1 MTNSPAEF
9 GFSRWG
15 AEIVRLAEPIATRS
29 PNPVAPRARS
39 VARNGGVAL
48 TVEGRSVSGLVQRG
62 GQASVAHLEFEPMSS
77 ATASALREL
86 LGASTEPTDD
96 MHRKL
101 VEAASWSAAGLD
113 VADCSC
119 RARGDRCLHILAT
132 LYALAAAIDREPA
145 LALRLRDFEG
155 PLDGAPGDDTSDPDG
170 VSRRTPPR
178 WSALTAFDVRDYWQT
193 GPHGERQ
200 DPPGTDEI

>member
-1 MTNSPAEF
+1 MTAGPPAEF

-15 AEIVRLAEPIATRS
+15 AEIVRLAEPISTRS
-29 PNPVAPRARS
+29 PNQLAPRARS
-39 VARNGGVAL
+39 VARNGGVTL
-48 TVEGRSVSGLVQRG
+48 TVDGRSVSGLVQRG
-62 GQASVAHLEFEPMSS
+62 GEASVAHLEFGPMTS

-96 MHRKL
+96 MYHRL
-101 VEAASWSAAGLD
+101 VEAAAWSPAGLD

-132 LYALAAAIDREPA
+132 LYALAAAVDREPA

-155 PLDGAPGDDTSDPDG
+155 SLDGSSVDAAPDPDAPS
-170 VSRRTPPR
+170 SRIPPR
-178 WSALTAFDVRDYWQT
+178 WSALTAFDVRDYWQS
-193 GPHGERQ
+193 GPRA
-200 DPPGTDEI
+200 DLPR